1 MVTKNTYKIDID
13 NELENIKKDISDAE
27 EAGIKQI
34 TLDYFAGAE
43 NEKEFLAAARELIRS
58 RGYKSETEYEDGELV
73 LTVRKAV

>member
-1 MVTKNTYKIDID
+1 MENKIDIER
-13 NELENIKKDISDAE
+13 ELERVERDIDDM
-27 EAGIKQI
+27 EAAGMQQI
-34 TLDYFAGAE
+34 VLDFFAGAE